1 MAYRDIAYQKK
12 GRVVTITLNRPQAH
26 NALTTLMLEEV
37 EDALG
42 VIESD
47 DDVIVAVITGAGE
60 KAFCAGID
68 LDETVGQDGMGARAS
83 GKRIHR
89 TNQAVRMLDKP
100 VIAKVRGLC
109 LGAGLELAVSC
120 DMIVGTEDSS
130 YGLPHMR
137 IGIASIVEAGI
148 LPQAIGIFRTKEL
161 CFTADFWDGR
171 KAERVGLINRAVP
184 AGDLDRE
191 VDELT
196 QKLCGWSPVAMAIQ
210 KNIINQWMDSD
221 LQSAIDYSINSISIV
236 FNSEDQKEGM
246 AAFLEK
252 RKPAFKGR

>member
-1 MAYRDIAYQKK
+1 MSYQDILYEKD
-12 GRVVTITLNRPQAH
+12 GRVATITLNRPRAH
-26 NALTTLMLEEV
+26 NAITMLMLEEI
-37 EDALG
+37 EHALG
-42 VIESD
+42 VTEKD
-47 DDVIVAVITGAGE
+47 DEVIAVVITGAGE

-89 TNQAVRMLDKP
+89 TDKAVRMLDKP

-120 DMIVGTEDSS
+120 DLIVGTEDSR

-137 IGIASIVEAGI
+137 IGIASIVEAAI

-161 CFTADFWDGR
+161 CFTADFWDGK
-171 KAERVGLINRAVP
+171 KAESVGLINWAVP
-184 AGDLDRE
+184 AAELDAK
-191 VDELT
+191 VDALAE
-196 QKLCGWSPVAMAIQ
+196 KLCGWSPVAMAIQ
-210 KNIINQWMDSD
+210 KNIINQWMDTD
-221 LQSAIDYSINSISIV
+221 LQSAIDFSINSISIV

-252 RKPAFKGR
+252 RKPVFKGR